1 MANKPILRVQVSLRR
16 VVDFNEEQAGQDE
29 KLPTGGKAAVQDRKA
44 AKAQRSVEIA
54 DRLRVG

>member
-29 KLPTGGKAAVQDRKA
+29 KLPPGGKAAVQDRKRP
-44 AKAQRSVEIA
+44 KHNGRDS
-54 DRLRVG
+54 G